1 VDNLDHGVVAVERA
15 TLIVEGC
22 TIARNAVSGVLL
34 GGAAAASRVKDNLI
48 EENGGTGVFIEGGR
62 GRIVGNRIRRN
73 DVGIGVVEGAM
84 PTIEDNEIEANRLG
98 LGVRGSG
105 THPRV
110 SRNTITDCT
119 DEGVIVDDEAAGRF
133 EANVVRGCGGPGVRV
148 TDRGSAPDLV
158 GNHVAGSA
166 VGVLVTAGA
175 GGEFRSNDLR
185 GNTRG
190 SWLLDEAGPLAR
202 ADNLEDTGTTPTD
215 LLGPRPGAPDRSAP
229 PGLLN

>member
-1 VDNLDHGVVAVERA
+1 
-15 TLIVEGC
+15 
-22 TIARNAVSGVLL
+22 
-34 GGAAAASRVKDNLI
+34 
-48 EENGGTGVFIEGGR
+48 VFVEGGR

-84 PTIEDNEIEANRLG
+84 PTIEDNEMEANRLG

-110 SRNTITDCT
+110 SRNTIADCA

-166 VGVLVTAGA
+166 VGVLVTGGA

-190 SWLLDEAGPLAR
+190 SWLLEEAGPLAR
-202 ADNLEDTGTTPTD
+202 MDNLEDTGTTPTD
-215 LLGPRPGAPDRSAP
+215 LLGPRPGATDRRAP